1 MKNLKIGDLR
11 KQLSSILAS
20 SGIGNEELYKGL
32 YLLKSGNMSKYYDTC
47 FISGCTNLTSRR
59 IKVSSRNKEGK
70 FTSVCEIIFLCE
82 THYKNIGR
90 MQMKSDIPVVIE
102 DWDS

>member
-1 MKNLKIGDLR
+1 
-11 KQLSSILAS
+11 
-20 SGIGNEELYKGL
+20 
-32 YLLKSGNMSKYYDTC
+32 MSKYYDIC
-47 FISGCTNLTSRR
+47 FISGCKNLTSHR

-70 FTSVCEIIFLCE
+70 FTTLCETKFLCE

-102 DWDS
+102 DWNG

>member
-1 MKNLKIGDLR
+1 M
-11 KQLSSILAS
+11 
-20 SGIGNEELYKGL
+20 
-32 YLLKSGNMSKYYDTC
+32 
-47 FISGCTNLTSRR
+47 
-59 IKVSSRNKEGK
+59 
-70 FTSVCEIIFLCE
+70 CEIIFLCE

>member
-1 MKNLKIGDLR
+1 LTSAHVPIKLFTSPAIDMKNYTRG
-11 KQLSSILAS
+11 S
-20 SGIGNEELYKGL
+20 
-32 YLLKSGNMSKYYDTC
+32 YLLKSVNMSEFYDTC

-70 FTSVCEIIFLCE
+70 FTSLCEIIFLCE
-82 THYKNIGR
+82 IHYKNIGR